1 MKQTREQERETGARA
16 VTSSCELQSSQKEA
30 RFRTSSSYQ
39 SHMIHTRTQIKSRK
53 EVLNSRS
60 RRRATPRRL
69 GAHRISRS
77 NQPHSRS
84 CRPSWCR
91 RRRRTWSRCLSSAA
105 LRLTQGALL
114 HLRLVADACVRGN
127 DTDCA
132 PAVRPTAA
140 ASTARPPRR
149 HRSCDLALDLRR
161 HRLLRRRSIRRDA
174 QGCLTIASD
183 LERARKSAR
192 DGNLEGSNDD
202 LTKNAPTLRCSSL
215 QVAIV
220 RPLFRVRPQQKC
232 PLSLCGSGRLAGSG
246 P

>member
-1 MKQTREQERETGARA
+1 
-16 VTSSCELQSSQKEA
+16 
-30 RFRTSSSYQ
+30 
-39 SHMIHTRTQIKSRK
+39 MIHTNTNQVSQRGSKLAVATSRDAPT
-53 EVLNSRS
+53 EARS
-60 RRRATPRRL
+60 P
-69 GAHRISRS
+69 SY
-77 NQPHSRS
+77 QPLESAALCRS